1 MSGQVKYTEQF
12 ENLPL
17 IVKILLF
24 LPWTGGLVS
33 GIYRILRYLETKN
46 TTTLVV
52 GILCFFCIGTILGIV
67 DLSTEITSGRVTVL
81 AE

>member
-1 MSGQVKYTEQF
+1 MSEQVKYTEKF
-12 ENLPL
+12 EELPL
-17 IVKILLF
+17 IAKILLF

-52 GILCFFCIGTILGIV
+52 GILCFFCIGIIVGII
-67 DLSTEITSGRVTVL
+67 DLVTELTSGRVTVL

>member
-1 MSGQVKYTEQF
+1 MSEQVNYTEQF

-17 IVKILLF
+17 VVKILLLIF
-24 LPWTGGLVS
+24 LGGLVS

-52 GILCFFCIGTILGIV
+52 GILCFFCIGVIVGII
-67 DLSTEITSGRVTVL
+67 DLITELTSGRVTVL

>member
-1 MSGQVKYTEQF
+1 MSEQVNYTEQF

-17 IVKILLF
+17 VVKILLLIF
-24 LPWTGGLVS
+24 LGGLVS

-52 GILCFFCIGTILGIV
+52 AILCFVCIGGVFAII
-67 DLSTEITSGRVTVL
+67 DIITELTNGRVTVL

>member
-1 MSGQVKYTEQF
+1 MSEQVKYTEKF
-12 ENLPL
+12 EELPL

-24 LPWTGGLVS
+24 LPWTAGIVS
-33 GIYRILRYLETKN
+33 GVYRILRYLETKN

-52 GILCFFCIGTILGIV
+52 GILCFFCIGVVVGII
-67 DLSTEITSGRVTVL
+67 DLITELTNGRVTVC

>member
-1 MSGQVKYTEQF
+1 MSEQVKYTEKF
-12 ENLPL
+12 EELPL

-24 LPWTGGLVS
+24 LPWTGGLAS

-46 TTTLVV
+46 TKTLVV
-52 GILCFFCIGTILGIV
+52 GILCFFCIGVIVGII
-67 DLSTEITSGRVTVL
+67 DLITEITKGRVTVC

>member
-1 MSGQVKYTEQF
+1 MSEQVKYTEKF
-12 ENLPL
+12 EELPL
-17 IVKILLF
+17 IVKILLLFF
-24 LPWTGGLVS
+24 LNALIS

-52 GILCFFCIGTILGIV
+52 GILCFFCIGGIV
-67 DLSTEITSGRVTVL
+67 AIIDIITEITKGRITVL

>member
-1 MSGQVKYTEQF
+1 LIFVFDFRQHICTHQSA
-12 ENLPL
+12 ENSR
-17 IVKILLF
+17 KKCCRSRSSF
-24 LPWTGGLVS
+24 Q

-52 GILCFFCIGTILGIV
+52 GILCFFCIGVIVGIIV
-67 DLSTEITSGRVTVL
+67 LITEITSGRVTVL

>member
-1 MSGQVKYTEQF
+1 MSEQVNYSEQF

-17 IVKILLF
+17 VVKFLLLIF
-24 LPWTGGLVS
+24 LGGLVS

-52 GILCFFCIGTILGIV
+52 AILCFVCIGGIFAIIDIV
-67 DLSTEITSGRVTVL
+67 TEITSGRITVC